1 MPEAA
6 TSSASGE
13 DGAECVSVDWDPR
26 EDDRYEEFLH
36 GERLAEAAR
45 VDARRLEAAHA
56 WTAPPAPASAYD
68 QLAEKPPEVDWV
80 FRELWSGIAQVN
92 AQKKSGK
99 TTLLMNAAAALVTN
113 EPFLGRFDVDAD
125 SDCRVGYLNME
136 LTKGQFNRWL
146 ADMALPDDALKRLH
160 PYHGREHGRLDLT
173 NDAAADWVI
182 RWLRETGITVLL
194 MDPLGSFYDQPSG
207 GDPNA
212 AYLRWWARLEH
223 VALQA
228 GLRGALIA
236 HHAGYSEDGG
246 NRARGAS
253 AMMDKPDV
261 NITYRYLADEGGYT
275 DAPTDHKR
283 YLSAFG
289 RDVEVAEFEI
299 GYNIRTRHL
308 RVTGGGSRAASAVD
322 RNALKAYDAV
332 VAYTYAQHKDGS
344 DGVAELNAGDLAEK
358 AGLSKTSQQSGKFR
372 QGRDAAVQ
380 QGWLH
385 ARRQGTSVF
394 YSLGDMVPPDRRK
407 QKAGNIVNPS

>member
-1 MPEAA
+1 
-6 TSSASGE
+6 
-13 DGAECVSVDWDPR
+13 
-26 EDDRYEEFLH
+26 
-36 GERLAEAAR
+36 LAE
-45 VDARRLEAAHA
+45 
-56 WTAPPAPASAYD
+56 T
-68 QLAEKPPEVDWV
+68 PPEVDWI
-80 FRELWSGIAQVN
+80 FRDLWSGIAQVN

-99 TTLLMNAAAALVTN
+99 TTLLMNAAAALVSN

-136 LTKGQFNRWL
+136 LTKAQFNRWL
-146 ADMALPDDALKRLH
+146 ADMALPNDALKLLH
-160 PYHGREHGRLDLT
+160 LYHGREHGRLDLT
-173 NDAAADWVI
+173 NDAAAEWVI
-182 RWLRETGITVLL
+182 RWLRDAGITVLL

-223 VALQA
+223 VVLHAD
-228 GLRGALIA
+228 LRGVLIA
-236 HHAGYSEDGG
+236 HHAGYSEDSG

-261 NITYRYLADEGGYT
+261 NITYRYMADEGSYT
-275 DAPTDHKR
+275 DAPTDRKR

-289 RDVEVAEFEI
+289 RDVEVPEFEI

-308 RVTGGGSRAASAVD
+308 RATGGGSRAESAVD
-322 RNALKAYDAV
+322 RYALKAYDAV
-332 VAYTYAQHKDGS
+332 VAHTYARQQDGA
-344 DGVAELNAGDLAEK
+344 DGVAEMNAGDLAEK

-394 YSLGDMVPPDRRK
+394 YSLGDTVPPDRRK